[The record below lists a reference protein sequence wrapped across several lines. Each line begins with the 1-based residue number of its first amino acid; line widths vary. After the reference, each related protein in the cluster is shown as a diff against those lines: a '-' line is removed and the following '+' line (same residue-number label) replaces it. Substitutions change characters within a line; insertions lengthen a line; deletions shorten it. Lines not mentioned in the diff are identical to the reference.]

1 MRKTVLLLCGML
13 MFLPAIAADTRVKAD
28 FPEMMQEHMLSNM
41 RDHLRAIDDI
51 LLNLKNNKLDKAA
64 EIAEK
69 RLGMSSLDAHDASH
83 MAKHMPAVMQ
93 ALGNRMHHTASRFAV
108 LAQEGDVL
116 ATYHGLQDL
125 TATCVACHDA
135 FRIR

>member
-1 MRKTVLLLCGML
+1 MTNSILIICGILLLV
-13 MFLPAIAADTRVKAD
+13 PANAADTRVKANM
-28 FPEMMQEHMLSNM
+28 PEMMQEHMLSNM
-41 RDHLRAIDDI
+41 REHLRAIDDI
-51 LLNLKNNKLDKAA
+51 LLNLKNNKLDKVA

-69 RLGMSSLDAHDASH
+69 RLGMSSLEAHDASH

-93 ALGNRMHHTASRFAV
+93 ALGTRMHHTASRFAI
-108 LAQEGDVL
+108 LAQEGDLL
-116 ATYHGLQDL
+116 ATYHGLQEL